1 MSGVNKLS
9 WEKYRDRHT
18 YYEYMIT
25 EKSLKCRAWSKIHQ
39 SVQNASMQFVIY
51 VTGASF
57 MTVRMLFLIRHS
69 VIVNWTACYCNF
81 MVDLVPWLKAKD
93 KQV

>member
-1 MSGVNKLS
+1 MFTQRGEVCN
-9 WEKYRDRHT
+9 ER
-18 YYEYMIT
+18 
-25 EKSLKCRAWSKIHQ
+25 
-39 SVQNASMQFVIY
+39 NFVY
-51 VTGASF
+51 FSS
-57 MTVRMLFLIRHS
+57 RS